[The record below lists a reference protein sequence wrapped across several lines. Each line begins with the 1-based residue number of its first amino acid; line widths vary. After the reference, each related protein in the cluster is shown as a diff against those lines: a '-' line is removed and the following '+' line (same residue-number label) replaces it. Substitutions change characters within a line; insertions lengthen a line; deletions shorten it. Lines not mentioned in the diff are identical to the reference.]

1 MDPDAYPDP
10 AIVAIDLQD
19 ANKKLI
25 KKKKFCLLPTFEL
38 WRYIY
43 IIFQT
48 KNVQKMSQNSK
59 TQGFS

>member
-38 WRYIY
+38 
-43 IIFQT
+43 
-48 KNVQKMSQNSK
+48 
-59 TQGFS
+59 